1 MYREAASNPQFVNQ
15 IEDFFSIIAKKNS
28 TMRKSILALFSILLL
43 VCCTE
48 KKSTKNFLLTGN
60 IKGLKSGTLYIQR
73 IQDTILVAIDTIKID
88 GDSHFTSEFD
98 LQSPEMLYLFLD
110 RGVTNSLDNNIP
122 FFAEKGKMN
131 LETSLDFFTADVKIS
146 GSKNQ
151 ELYDEYQKV
160 VSRFVDQDLD
170 LIEKKFKAIKA
181 KKMAEVNKIE
191 EQQKGVLKRKYL
203 YTTNFAVNHADYEV
217 APYVALAEIYD
228 INLKYMDTIQKS
240 MTPKV
245 SKSMYGKKLNDF
257 IAARIKEEK

>member
-1 MYREAASNPQFVNQ
+1 
-15 IEDFFSIIAKKNS
+15 
-28 TMRKSILALFSILLL
+28 MRKSIIVLLSI
-43 VCCTE
+43 VVFASCSE
-48 KKSTKNFLLTGN
+48 KKSTKNFVLTGN
-60 IKGLKSGTLYIQR
+60 IKGLKKGTLYIQR
-73 IQDTILVAIDTIKID
+73 INDTVLVAIDTIKIN

-110 RGVTNSLDNNIP
+110 RGVSNSVDNNIS

-131 LETSLDFFTADVKIS
+131 IETSLDFFTADVKIT

-151 ELYDEYQKV
+151 KLYDEYKKV

-170 LIEKKFKAIKA
+170 LIEKRINALKN
-181 KKMAEVNKIE
+181 NKIE
-191 EQQKGVLKRKYL
+191 EAARIEEEQKGILKRKYL
-203 YTTNFAVNHADYEV
+203 YTTNFAVNNGDYEV

-245 SKSMYGKKLNDF
+245 AKSLYGKKLTDF
-257 IAARIKEEK
+257 ITARKRDEK